1 MSHTT
6 QRLYKHKYAAGTFPD
21 IFRIGLLSIPRTR
34 RQWFPGF
41 VCQLVRFFIH
51 AHYWN
56 SRVIRHLIDVQD
68 ILHTG
73 YEFGVFFCRD
83 TPVVV
88 FVRLE
93 FIFLS
98 TLRMVSLLMG
108 VSSSTRDFSSSSFSI
123 HLEWPSGAG
132 PQAICISFASTRPS
146 ALRKAVAEFGL
157 YYNG

>member
-1 MSHTT
+1 MAILRASGTGNALYRDECAWVF
-6 QRLYKHKYAAGTFPD
+6 RLSMT
-21 IFRIGLLSIPRTR
+21 SIILW

-41 VCQLVRFFIH
+41 VQQLVRFFIH

-73 YEFGVFFCRD
+73 YEFGVFFWRD

-88 FVRLE
+88 SVGLE

-98 TLRMVSLLMG
+98 TLRMVPLLMR
-108 VSSSTRDFSSSSFSI
+108 VSSSTRDFFFQQFQRPPGMAVWGRAAGNLYQFCFSA
-123 HLEWPSGAG
+123 S
-132 PQAICISFASTRPS
+132 ICLTQGR
-146 ALRKAVAEFGL
+146 R
-157 YYNG
+157 